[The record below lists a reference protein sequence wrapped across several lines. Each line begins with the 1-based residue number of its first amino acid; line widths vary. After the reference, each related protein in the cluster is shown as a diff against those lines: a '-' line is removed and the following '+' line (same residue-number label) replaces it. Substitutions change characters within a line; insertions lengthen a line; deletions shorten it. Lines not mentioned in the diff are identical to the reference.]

1 MIAQDILS
9 KIKAGARV
17 KVYEGTTPFEGLV
30 LARKHGSQTGATF
43 TVRSTVAGVGVE
55 KVFPINS
62 PVITKV
68 QVLSSPKKVHRSKLY
83 WVRKASGAKIRQ
95 RLGVSL

>member
-1 MIAQDILS
+1 MINEEVLK

-17 KVYEGTTPFEGLV
+17 KVFEGNTPFQGLV
-30 LARKHGSQTGATF
+30 IGRKHGSEVGATF
-43 TVRSTVAGVGVE
+43 TVRTVIAGVGVE

-68 QVLSSPKKVHRSKLY
+68 EILSSPKKIHRSKLY
-83 WVRKASGAKIRQ
+83 FVRKISGARIRQ
-95 RLGVSL
+95 KLGVSL